1 MTKNMTT
8 GSPFKLIMSFALPL
22 LLGNLLQQTY
32 NLIDAAIVGRFLGS
46 DALASVGA
54 SSSVQFLVLGFC
66 MGTACGFGVPI
77 ARHFGAG
84 DIKNLKQ
91 YFYNS
96 IVITAVTAFVLT
108 TVCAVLCSEILKLLS
123 TPSNIFD
130 DAYKYLLVIFLGI
143 PFTLLYNLLSS
154 VLRSVGDSK
163 TPFVFLAISTVLNIA
178 LDLVC
183 VIVFR
188 WGCMGAAIATV
199 VAQAISGILC
209 AVFIMKKVSVLKL
222 AKEDRVMSKP
232 AVLNLII
239 MGFPMGLQ
247 YSITAIGSM
256 VMQSAN
262 NKLGSIYVSGFTA
275 GARIKQFTMCP
286 YDAFATGASVFAS
299 QNLGAGNLKRIKNGI
314 RIGVGVGMTY
324 GVIAGIVLIFFG
336 RELSL
341 IFVNKSDAAVLTASA
356 KYLFYAGFFYWTL
369 GILNTCRMCTQG
381 LGYSGLAIFSG
392 VTEMIARI
400 SVSMIF
406 VPKFGYLAICFTDQA
421 AWIAACL
428 YIVPVC
434 IYCVNRAGRH
444 IAGDHGLPVE
454 NK

>member
-1 MTKNMTT
+1 
-8 GSPFKLIMSFALPL
+8 
-22 LLGNLLQQTY
+22 
-32 NLIDAAIVGRFLGS
+32 
-46 DALASVGA
+46 
-54 SSSVQFLVLGFC
+54 
-66 MGTACGFGVPI
+66 
-77 ARHFGAG
+77 
-84 DIKNLKQ
+84 
-91 YFYNS
+91 
-96 IVITAVTAFVLT
+96 
-108 TVCAVLCSEILKLLS
+108 
-123 TPSNIFD
+123 
-130 DAYKYLLVIFLGI
+130 
-143 PFTLLYNLLSS
+143 
-154 VLRSVGDSK
+154 
-163 TPFVFLAISTVLNIA
+163 
-178 LDLVC
+178 
-183 VIVFR
+183 
-188 WGCMGAAIATV
+188 
-199 VAQAISGILC
+199 
-209 AVFIMKKVSVLKL
+209 
-222 AKEDRVMSKP
+222 
-232 AVLNLII
+232 
-239 MGFPMGLQ
+239 
-247 YSITAIGSM
+247 
-256 VMQSAN
+256 
-262 NKLGSIYVSGFTA
+262 
-275 GARIKQFTMCP
+275 MCP

-299 QNLGAGNLKRIKNGI
+299 QNLGAGNLKRIKKGI
-314 RIGVGVGMTY
+314 RIGVGVGVTY

>member
-84 DIKNLKQ
+84 DIKKLKQ

-96 IVITAVTAFVLT
+96 IVITAITAFVLT

-209 AVFIMKKVSVLKL
+209 AIFIMKKVS
-222 AKEDRVMSKP
+222 
-232 AVLNLII
+232 VLNLII

-299 QNLGAGNLKRIKNGI
+299 QNLGAGNLKRIKKGI

-434 IYCVNRAGRH
+434 IYCVNKAGRH

>member
-84 DIKNLKQ
+84 DIKKLKQ

-188 WGCMGAAIATV
+188 WGSMGAAIATV

-275 GARIKQFTMCP
+275 AARIKQFTMCP

-299 QNLGAGNLKRIKNGI
+299 QNLGAGNLKRIKKGI

-324 GVIAGIVLIFFG
+324 GAIAGIAYCFSQISFLRRLF
-336 RELSL
+336 LL
-341 IFVNKSDAAVLTASA
+341 DARYTQHLQNV
-356 KYLFYAGFFYWTL
+356 YAGPWIFWTCY
-369 GILNTCRMCTQG
+369 ILRSDGNDSSNFCKYDICAEIRLSCNLLHRSGGMD
-381 LGYSGLAIFSG
+381 SGLLVHS
-392 VTEMIARI
+392 
-400 SVSMIF
+400 S
-406 VPKFGYLAICFTDQA
+406 
-421 AWIAACL
+421 CL
-428 YIVPVC
+428 HILC
-434 IYCVNRAGRH
+434 EQGRQTH
-444 IAGDHGLPVE
+444 CRRSRTSCG
-454 NK
+454 K

>member
-84 DIKNLKQ
+84 DIKKLKQ

-96 IVITAVTAFVLT
+96 IVITAITAFVLT

-209 AVFIMKKVSVLKL
+209 AIFIMKKVS
-222 AKEDRVMSKP
+222 
-232 AVLNLII
+232 VLNLII

-299 QNLGAGNLKRIKNGI
+299 QNLGAGNLKRIKKGI

-324 GVIAGIVLIFFG
+324 GVLAGIVLIFFG

-434 IYCVNRAGRH
+434 IYCVNKAGRH

>member
-84 DIKNLKQ
+84 DIKKLKQ

-209 AVFIMKKVSVLKL
+209 AIFIVKKVSVLK
-222 AKEDRVMSKP
+222 
-232 AVLNLII
+232 LII

-299 QNLGAGNLKRIKNGI
+299 QNLGAGNLKRIKKGI

>member
-1 MTKNMTT
+1 M
-8 GSPFKLIMSFALPL
+8 
-22 LLGNLLQQTY
+22 
-32 NLIDAAIVGRFLGS
+32 
-46 DALASVGA
+46 
-54 SSSVQFLVLGFC
+54 
-66 MGTACGFGVPI
+66 
-77 ARHFGAG
+77 
-84 DIKNLKQ
+84 
-91 YFYNS
+91 
-96 IVITAVTAFVLT
+96 
-108 TVCAVLCSEILKLLS
+108 LCSEILKLLS

-209 AVFIMKKVSVLKL
+209 AIFIMKKVSVLKL
-222 AKEDRVMSKP
+222 TKEDRVMSKP

-299 QNLGAGNLKRIKNGI
+299 QNLGAGNLKRIKKGI

-434 IYCVNRAGRH
+434 IYCVNKAGRH

>member
-84 DIKNLKQ
+84 DIKKLKQ

-108 TVCAVLCSEILKLLS
+108 TVCAVLCSE
-123 TPSNIFD
+123 
-130 DAYKYLLVIFLGI
+130 IFLGI

-209 AVFIMKKVSVLKL
+209 AIFIMKKVSVLKL
-222 AKEDRVMSKP
+222 TKEDRVMSKP

-275 GARIKQFTMCP
+275 AARIKQFTMCP

-299 QNLGAGNLKRIKNGI
+299 QNLGAGNLKRIKKGI

-341 IFVNKSDAAVLTASA
+341 IFVNKSDVAVLTASA
-356 KYLFYAGFFYWTL
+356 KYLFCAGFFYWTL

-434 IYCVNRAGRH
+434 IYCVNKAGRH

>member
-1 MTKNMTT
+1 
-8 GSPFKLIMSFALPL
+8 
-22 LLGNLLQQTY
+22 
-32 NLIDAAIVGRFLGS
+32 
-46 DALASVGA
+46 
-54 SSSVQFLVLGFC
+54 
-66 MGTACGFGVPI
+66 
-77 ARHFGAG
+77 
-84 DIKNLKQ
+84 
-91 YFYNS
+91 
-96 IVITAVTAFVLT
+96 
-108 TVCAVLCSEILKLLS
+108 
-123 TPSNIFD
+123 
-130 DAYKYLLVIFLGI
+130 
-143 PFTLLYNLLSS
+143 
-154 VLRSVGDSK
+154 
-163 TPFVFLAISTVLNIA
+163 
-178 LDLVC
+178 
-183 VIVFR
+183 
-188 WGCMGAAIATV
+188 
-199 VAQAISGILC
+199 
-209 AVFIMKKVSVLKL
+209 MKKVSVLKL
-222 AKEDRVMSKP
+222 NKEDRVMSKP

-239 MGFPMGLQ
+239 IGFPMGLQ

-299 QNLGAGNLKRIKNGI
+299 QNLGAGNLKRIKKGI

-356 KYLFYAGFFYWTL
+356 KYLFLRRLFLLDARYTQHLQNVYAGPGIFWTCY
-369 GILNTCRMCTQG
+369 ILRSDGNDSSNFCK
-381 LGYSGLAIFSG
+381 YD
-392 VTEMIARI
+392 
-400 SVSMIF
+400 
-406 VPKFGYLAICFTDQA
+406 ICAEIRLSCNLLTDQA

>member
-1 MTKNMTT
+1 
-8 GSPFKLIMSFALPL
+8 
-22 LLGNLLQQTY
+22 
-32 NLIDAAIVGRFLGS
+32 
-46 DALASVGA
+46 
-54 SSSVQFLVLGFC
+54 

-84 DIKNLKQ
+84 DIKKLKQ

-209 AVFIMKKVSVLKL
+209 AVFIMK
-222 AKEDRVMSKP
+222 R
-232 AVLNLII
+232 
-239 MGFPMGLQ
+239 
-247 YSITAIGSM
+247 
-256 VMQSAN
+256 SA
-262 NKLGSIYVSGFTA
+262 
-275 GARIKQFTMCP
+275 C
-286 YDAFATGASVFAS
+286 
-299 QNLGAGNLKRIKNGI
+299 
-314 RIGVGVGMTY
+314 
-324 GVIAGIVLIFFG
+324 
-336 RELSL
+336 
-341 IFVNKSDAAVLTASA
+341 
-356 KYLFYAGFFYWTL
+356 
-369 GILNTCRMCTQG
+369 
-381 LGYSGLAIFSG
+381 
-392 VTEMIARI
+392 
-400 SVSMIF
+400 
-406 VPKFGYLAICFTDQA
+406 
-421 AWIAACL
+421 
-428 YIVPVC
+428 
-434 IYCVNRAGRH
+434 
-444 IAGDHGLPVE
+444 
-454 NK
+454 

>member
-84 DIKNLKQ
+84 DIKKLKQ

-188 WGCMGAAIATV
+188 WGCMGAAI
-199 VAQAISGILC
+199 
-209 AVFIMKKVSVLKL
+209 
-222 AKEDRVMSKP
+222 
-232 AVLNLII
+232 
-239 MGFPMGLQ
+239 
-247 YSITAIGSM
+247 GSM

-299 QNLGAGNLKRIKNGI
+299 QNLGAGNLKRIKKGI